1 MNRALFLDRD
11 GVINVNH
18 GYVHTRENFDFID
31 GIFDICRLAK
41 QRGYL
46 LIVATNQAGI
56 GRGYYTEQ
64 DFHDLTAWMLQQFS
78 SQGSE
83 ITKVY
88 FCPDHPVHGIG
99 KYKRE
104 SGFRK
109 PEPGMILAA
118 AKEFD
123 IDLKSSIL
131 IGDKISDIS
140 AGKSAGIANLILFS
154 QNMIVHR
161 DTHNINRLQQ
171 LHYWFD

>member
-78 SQGSE
+78 SHGAE

-88 FCPDHPVHGIG
+88 FCAEHPEYGVGR
-99 KYKRE
+99 YKCD
-104 SGFRK
+104 SIFRK
-109 PEPGMILAA
+109 PSPGMILAA
-118 AKEFD
+118 ANEFC
-123 IDLKSSIL
+123 IDLDKSVFV
-131 IGDKISDIS
+131 GDNISDID
-140 AGKSAGIANLILFS
+140 AGKAAGIGVNILYNPLSLFLLHTT
-154 QNMIVHR
+154 Q
-161 DTHNINRLQQ
+161 INHILQ
-171 LHYWFD
+171 LNNWL